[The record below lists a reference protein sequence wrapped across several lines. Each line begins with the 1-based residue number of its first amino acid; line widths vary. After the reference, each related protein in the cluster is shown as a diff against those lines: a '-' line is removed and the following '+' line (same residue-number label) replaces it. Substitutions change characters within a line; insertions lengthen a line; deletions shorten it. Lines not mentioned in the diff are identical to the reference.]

1 MFQKILIAN
10 RGEIALRIL
19 RTCREMGIRA
29 VVAHSTADA
38 DSLPVRQADGSI
50 CIGPAEARSS
60 YLNVP
65 AIISAAAITDSEAI
79 HPGYGLL
86 SENPAFAEICR
97 ACGITF
103 IGPSPEAIRLMGDK
117 AQARQMAKQAGAPV
131 VPGSKGPLDS
141 LEQAQALADEIGYPV
156 IVKAAAGG
164 GGRGMR
170 IVREPDMLA
179 RAFTTCQAEAVAA
192 FGSSELYLEKFI
204 EEARHVEVQV
214 LGDRSGIRVHLG
226 ERDCSVQRRHQK
238 LLEESPAPAL
248 SRETRAGL
256 CKAALAVAN
265 AVNYVSAGT
274 VEFLVDR
281 SGRFYFIEMNTRI
294 QVEHPVT
301 ELVTGVDLVAEQLRI
316 ANRERL
322 DVDVTLTGHA
332 VEVRLYAED
341 PRSFLPQAGRL
352 ERLRLPH
359 GIRVD
364 AGVEEGDEVGVAY
377 DPMIA
382 KLIAHGPTRDEAF
395 ARLHDALAET
405 EVAGVVTNLPFLRWL
420 VSHPAVLAGRTTTA
434 FLTDFPPLAEPPLR
448 LPTGPWDGAWRL
460 NLPSPPPHSPPDV
473 DEAARGSRSGDG
485 AEQSA
490 LTAPMPGTVIRV
502 LAKEG
507 DRVEHRQPLLVLEAM
522 KMETPVVSP
531 YEAVVRSVHV
541 AEGDRVAGGAVL
553 VELEE

>member
-38 DSLPVRQADGSI
+38 DSLPVRQADGAI
-50 CIGPAEARSS
+50 CIGPAEARGS

-86 SENPAFAEICR
+86 SENAAFAEICR

-117 AQARQMAKQAGAPV
+117 AQARQMAQQAGAPV
-131 VPGSKGPLDS
+131 VPGSKGSLDGVD
-141 LEQAQALADEIGYPV
+141 QAQVLADEIGYPV

-170 IVREPDMLA
+170 IVREAEMLA
-179 RAFTTCQAEAVAA
+179 RAFATCQAEAVAA

-214 LGDRSGIRVHLG
+214 LGDRSGIRVHMG

-301 ELVTGVDLVAEQLRI
+301 ELVTGMDLIREQIRI
-316 ANRERL
+316 AAGEPL
-322 DVDVTLTGHA
+322 GYKQAAVQFHGHA
-332 VEVRLYAED
+332 IECRVNAED
-341 PRSFLPQAGRL
+341 PEHFVPSPGRVTAWVPPGGPGVRVDSHMMAGYTVPPHYDSLIAKIIVHGRDRAEAIARMHRALSETVVEGVKTTIPYHLKLLADPVFLAGEFNLPRL
-352 ERLRLPH
+352 E
-359 GIRVD
+359 
-364 AGVEEGDEVGVAY
+364 
-377 DPMIA
+377 
-382 KLIAHGPTRDEAF
+382 
-395 ARLHDALAET
+395 
-405 EVAGVVTNLPFLRWL
+405 
-420 VSHPAVLAGRTTTA
+420 
-434 FLTDFPPLAEPPLR
+434 
-448 LPTGPWDGAWRL
+448 
-460 NLPSPPPHSPPDV
+460 
-473 DEAARGSRSGDG
+473 
-485 AEQSA
+485 QS
-490 LTAPMPGTVIRV
+490 L
-502 LAKEG
+502 
-507 DRVEHRQPLLVLEAM
+507 
-522 KMETPVVSP
+522 
-531 YEAVVRSVHV
+531 
-541 AEGDRVAGGAVL
+541 
-553 VELEE
+553 